1 MSDLNLSIDFT
12 GVNAQTGVGLG
23 YLDTGYHT
31 AVLGSF
37 KVYGEGDAQRLYCYM
52 NTEGTN
58 HRESFDLAKSKAQ
71 LKGMLVSAGVAE
83 NKLAGSATV
92 PFGKLVGKTVRFY
105 YTAPTLGSDGK
116 PVKGSWPRYAWLTQA
131 QYDAGLAQSG
141 AAQSTTKPGADLD
154 LDDEAPVTKPVVQS
168 KPVVEEQPIKLE
180 KAEKP
185 APKQTKAA
193 DDDFGF
199 LSDDE

>member
-23 YLDTGYHT
+23 YLDTGYHIAT
-31 AVLGSF
+31 LSSF
-37 KVYGEGDAQRLYCYM
+37 KVYGEGEAQRLYCYM
-52 NTEGTN
+52 ATEGTN
-58 HRESFDLAKSKAQ
+58 HRESFDLTKSKAQ
-71 LKGMLVSAGVAE
+71 LKGMLVSAGVDE
-83 NKLAGSATV
+83 RKLAGSATV
-92 PFGKLVGKTVRFY
+92 PFAKLVGKTVRFY

-116 PVKGSWPRYAWLTQA
+116 PMKGSWPRYAWLTQS

-141 AAQSTTKPGADLD
+141 GAPATKPAADLD
-154 LDDEAPVTKPVVQS
+154 LDEDAAPAPVKAAAPV
-168 KPVVEEQPIKLE
+168 KTVVEEVAPV

-185 APKQTKAA
+185 SKPVTKAA